1 MKDSVVIDLFN
12 IPLKAKD
19 ILCLEGEELL
29 KDEFINFFFHM
40 IQERS
45 RTIARS
51 ESLPRIR
58 CVLTYLTLADS
69 TAKSFNRFITK
80 FDDVFDVDLVM
91 VPYNIGQYHWALVVV
106 NFKLARFEYYDS
118 LGSSP
123 DQAQKRIQIVK
134 RMFDLE
140 AALKQ
145 KPFNFSNP
153 NYIPSLQEIPEQ
165 RNGYDCGAFICT
177 YADCLAQD
185 LKLDFTQDNIPN
197 FRLKMVRDIREG
209 KLYYLAVGG

>member
-19 ILCLEGEELL
+19 ILCLEGEWL

-91 VPYNIGQYHWALVVV
+91 VPYNIDQNHWALVVV

-123 DQAQKRIQIVK
+123 DQAQKRIQIVN
-134 RMFDLE
+134 RMFELE